1 MKNPEY
7 ENSESY
13 TKTDDGYSEQQ
24 MDFDVEIQAGEW
36 ETLKKLKTYQKRSRQ
51 GKIITSYQAVSN
63 RLNQLVAL
71 YYKFVSTN
79 PKEAA
84 KMLEELRR
92 LRFIQE
98 ILLNYLVYEPKGQ
111 LEKDMVPQEVWDM
124 IK

>member
-98 ILLNYLVYEPKGQ
+98 ILLNCLVY
-111 LEKDMVPQEVWDM
+111 
-124 IK
+124 